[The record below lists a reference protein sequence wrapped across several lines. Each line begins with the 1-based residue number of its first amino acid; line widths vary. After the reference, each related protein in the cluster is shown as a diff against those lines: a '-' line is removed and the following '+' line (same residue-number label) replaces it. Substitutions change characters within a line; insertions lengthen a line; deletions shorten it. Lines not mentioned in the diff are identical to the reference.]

1 MKTRRLLLLI
11 AICVCFHACGG
22 RNDGNKTGDKEQP
35 KVQPLNITVLIDLS
49 DRIKRNTENMEQ
61 EDKDIVLIV
70 NIADSLK
77 DKAQK
82 EKFTGKDKFKV
93 LFYPNPKLENI
104 NTVVGTLEINME
116 VPRKEKG
123 LLKRRLQ
130 TIDSLFSNTLHSVYK
145 QTKNDG
151 DWSGSDIW
159 GFFRDRVQD
168 QCIIEGYRNILV
180 ILTDGYIYHKD
191 NKEQKNGKQSW
202 VTPLVLDQNPDTK
215 LLNPL
220 DEGQKLSDLEVLV
233 LEVDPAKS
241 SHFKLLERI
250 WNEWFDEMG
259 IKQSKI
265 MRTDVPKN
273 IINPVN
279 KFLQ

>member
-22 RNDGNKTGDKEQP
+22 RSDGNKTGDKEQP
-35 KVQPLNITVLIDLS
+35 KAQPLNITVLIDLS

-61 EDKDIVLIV
+61 EDKDIALIV

-93 LFYPNPKLENI
+93 LFYPNPKLEDI
-104 NTVVGTLEINME
+104 NSVIGTLEINME

-151 DWSGSDIW
+151 DWSGSDAIQM
-159 GFFRDRVQD
+159 FNTSVSVEVVVACAASVVALSPSMPQF
-168 QCIIEGYRNILV
+168 
-180 ILTDGYIYHKD
+180 KD
-191 NKEQKNGKQSW
+191 HGNGHFVACHNK
-202 VTPLVLDQNPDTK
+202 
-215 LLNPL
+215 
-220 DEGQKLSDLEVLV
+220 
-233 LEVDPAKS
+233 
-241 SHFKLLERI
+241 
-250 WNEWFDEMG
+250 
-259 IKQSKI
+259 
-265 MRTDVPKN
+265 
-273 IINPVN
+273 
-279 KFLQ
+279 

>member
-1 MKTRRLLLLI
+1 MKTRRWLLLI
-11 AICVCFHACGG
+11 VVCVCIYACGG
-22 RNDGNKTGDKEQP
+22 TGGENKNRDKEP
-35 KVQPLNITVLIDLS
+35 TKAQPLNITVLIDLS

-61 EDKDIVLIV
+61 EDKDIALIV
-70 NIADSLK
+70 HTAGLLR

-104 NTVVGTLEINME
+104 NSVVGTLKIDMD
-116 VPRKEKG
+116 VSRKEKG

-130 TIDSLFSNTLHSVYK
+130 TIDNLFANTLHSVYK

-191 NKEQKNGKQSW
+191 NKEQENGKQTW
-202 VTPLVLDQNPDTK
+202 VTSLVLDQNPK
-215 LLNPL
+215 IELLNPL
-220 DEGQKLSDLEVLV
+220 EERQKLSDLEVLV
-233 LEVDPAKS
+233 LEVDPAKP

-265 MRTDVPKN
+265 MKTDLPKN
-273 IINPVN
+273 TINPID